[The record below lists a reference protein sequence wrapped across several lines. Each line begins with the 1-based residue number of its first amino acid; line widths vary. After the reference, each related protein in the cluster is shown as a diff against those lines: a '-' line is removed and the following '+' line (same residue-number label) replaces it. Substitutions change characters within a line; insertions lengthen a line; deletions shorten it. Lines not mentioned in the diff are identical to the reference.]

1 MRSVGP
7 DSWLWI
13 VSVLASAAAAVSLW
27 FGAARVPVH
36 ERAGYRWLAAAALL
50 WCTGAAGQELMSGQA
65 TGFTAPL
72 TLADLLPLLA
82 LAPMVTGIVALAAR
96 KHADG
101 RWPLGLARGSALATQ
116 RLVGYLLDSYVLVS
130 ALLLISWLTLFGT
143 EYQRSGVDPQ
153 TFLLGLVRPLAGI
166 VAVSALLPLVAA
178 AGRRAALPYVALL
191 AITAGNVFGAAVRLA
206 GGHDP
211 GGAEQIAEIVGY
223 LVLSCAPWLVAQRMA
238 LRTARTKRQ
247 AAASGRPPAAA
258 MISVLA
264 ATIAALLI
272 VVSEVAGG
280 ARVHPVVV
288 IVASSAVFALAAR
301 VFGLLRENGLALAAA
316 RVSGGLVRELADRT
330 NDAVLIC
337 DFDGSIRYPS
347 PSVAAYGYVA
357 DSIVGRN
364 LAEFVHPEDRPAG
377 MREIRRIVTGSN
389 GGGPSDG
396 GPSDGG
402 TSVARFPCRVL
413 ATDGTWRPVE
423 GTVSR
428 YQQPGER
435 GQLLITARDLSEQ
448 VAVEIFAAHLNP
460 GSVRRLGLIGELH
473 RAISEER
480 LTLEFQPIVELSTSR
495 ITDVEALVRWP
506 RDGVPV
512 PQEELVRL
520 VEESGPTV
528 PLGDWALRES
538 CRQLAAW
545 RRSALDLGMSV
556 NLSPRQISAPGFVES
571 VIAALASN
579 ELPAGVL
586 TIEIAEQA
594 LAASR
599 GEIARS
605 LSELRRHGVRVA
617 VDDFGSGNAALGALR
632 QLPVDIVKIDPSFIS
647 GVGEDDTLTSLT
659 GAIVRVCNDLGMAVV
674 AAGIERPGQLEL
686 LNRMGC
692 AHGQG
697 DLLAPPMTASQMQE
711 MIAGTT
717 NGHGPDVAES
727 GRAVAPAS

>member
-191 AITAGNVFGAAVRLA
+191 AITAGNVFGAAVRLT

-211 GGAEQIAEIVGY
+211 GGAEQIAD
-223 LVLSCAPWLVAQRMA
+223 
-238 LRTARTKRQ
+238 
-247 AAASGRPPAAA
+247 
-258 MISVLA
+258 
-264 ATIAALLI
+264 
-272 VVSEVAGG
+272 
-280 ARVHPVVV
+280 VVV
-288 IVASSAVFALAAR
+288 LIASSAVFALAAR

-389 GGGPSDG
+389 GG

-528 PLGDWALRES
+528 PLSDWALRES

-632 QLPVDIVKIDPSFIS
+632 QLHVDIVKIDPSFIS